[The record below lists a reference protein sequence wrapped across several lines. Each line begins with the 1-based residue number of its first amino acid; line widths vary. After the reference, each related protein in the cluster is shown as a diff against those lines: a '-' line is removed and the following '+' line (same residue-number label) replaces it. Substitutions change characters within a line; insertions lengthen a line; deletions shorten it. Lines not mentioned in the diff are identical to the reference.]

1 MIHMVKGFSIVDE
14 TKIDVFMKFT
24 CLFYHSVN
32 VGGLI
37 SSCSAFSKPS
47 LNIWKSLVC
56 IMQSVSCKIFKLD
69 LTSMGDE
76 CSCRMVSTFFGAN
89 IVESKTET

>member
-1 MIHMVKGFSIVDE
+1 MIHTVKGFSIVDE
-14 TKIDVFMKFT
+14 TKIDVFMKFP
-24 CLFYHSVN
+24 CFFYHSAN

-47 LNIWKSLVC
+47 LDIWKSFVC
-56 IMQSVSCKIFKLD
+56 IMRSVACKTFKLD

-76 CSCRMVSTFFGAN
+76 CSCQIVSTFFGAN